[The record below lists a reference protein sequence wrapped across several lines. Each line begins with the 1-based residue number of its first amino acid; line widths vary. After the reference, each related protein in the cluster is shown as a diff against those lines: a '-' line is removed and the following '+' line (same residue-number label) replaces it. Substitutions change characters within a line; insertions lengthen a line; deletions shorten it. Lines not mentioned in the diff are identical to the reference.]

1 MDFKVV
7 ERIILNVEFSYD
19 DNKTTFLLVINLSR
33 IFAIFDL
40 IFRCGSRQSSQLLA
54 VMFQREKKRRKLS
67 KRNQEWRKSLK
78 HGMTMY
84 GKIEYTVFYLLVCQW
99 NSFSWC
105 TITRNNARN
114 NKKKTQTVFGT
125 CNRWHAIVSNNFQ
138 FFFNSLSNKIVS
150 VINCCNFSRIRK
162 AQKTVNK

>member
-1 MDFKVV
+1 MDFTVV

-84 GKIEYTVFYLLVCQW
+84 GKIEYTVFYLLVCQ
-99 NSFSWC
+99 
-105 TITRNNARN
+105 
-114 NKKKTQTVFGT
+114 
-125 CNRWHAIVSNNFQ
+125 
-138 FFFNSLSNKIVS
+138 
-150 VINCCNFSRIRK
+150 
-162 AQKTVNK
+162 